1 MTGSGV
7 ALGQADRGSARGS
20 AEAAE
25 PLLSIES
32 LSIDAVGGRAHL
44 RLVEDLTLSIARG
57 EVLGLV
63 GESGCGKSITALSVL
78 RILPP
83 PLAVVSGRMLFE
95 GRDLLKL
102 DEAAMRGLRGNR
114 IGMVFQEPMT
124 SLNPTFTVGWQLSEA
139 LRLHGAA
146 RGAAI
151 AERATELLRRVG
163 IAAPDR
169 RLRQYPHELS
179 GGLRQRVMIAIA
191 LACDPSLLIADEP
204 TTALDVTIQ
213 RQVLDLLAR
222 LRTELRMGILL
233 VTHDLGVVAEYTD
246 RVAVMYAGR
255 IVEQGRTA
263 VLLARPRHPYTAGL
277 LAARPTLHGCRGK
290 LQAIPGVVPP
300 PTARGIGC
308 RFADRCGR
316 VLDRCHAAQPPL
328 AGNGAELAAC
338 WNPMP

>member
-1 MTGSGV
+1 MTGSG
-7 ALGQADRGSARGS
+7 AAHTRPDPRAARAPAVG
-20 AEAAE
+20 E
-25 PLLSIES
+25 PLLSIEG
-32 LSIDAVGGRAHL
+32 LAIDAVGRRGNL
-44 RLVEDLTLSIARG
+44 RLVEDVSLSIARG

-83 PLAVVSGRMLFE
+83 PLSVVGGRMRFE
-95 GRDLLKL
+95 GQDLLNL
-102 DEAAMRGLRGNR
+102 GDAAMREIRGNR

-146 RGAAI
+146 RGAGI

-179 GGLRQRVMIAIA
+179 GGLRQRVIIAMA

-213 RQVLDLLAR
+213 RQVLDLLLR
-222 LRTELRMGILL
+222 LRAELGMGILL

-255 IVEQGRTA
+255 IAEQGRTA
-263 VLLARPRHPYTAGL
+263 ELLARPRHPYTSGL
-277 LAARPTLHGCRGK
+277 LAARPSLRGRRGK
-290 LQAIPGVVPP
+290 LQAIPGVVPSP
-300 PTARGIGC
+300 AARGAGC
-308 RFADRCGR
+308 RFADRCAR
-316 VLDRCHAAQPPL
+316 VLDRCRTAQPPL
-328 AGNGAELAAC
+328 AGAAPELVAC
-338 WNPMP
+338 WNPLP

>member
-7 ALGQADRGSARGS
+7 ARTRADPRRIGV
-20 AEAAE
+20 EIAE
-25 PLLSIES
+25 PLLSIEN
-32 LSIDAVGGRAHL
+32 LAIDAVGGRAHL
-44 RLVEDLTLSIARG
+44 RLVEDVSLAIARG

-63 GESGCGKSITALSVL
+63 GESGCGKSITAMSVL

-83 PLAVVSGRMLFE
+83 PLAVVGGRMRFE
-95 GRDLLKL
+95 GRDLVTL
-102 DEAAMRGLRGNR
+102 DDASMRRLRGSR

-124 SLNPTFTVGWQLSEA
+124 SLNPTFTVGWQLAEA
-139 LRLHGAA
+139 LSLHGAA
-146 RGAAI
+146 IGPAI
-151 AERATELLRRVG
+151 AERSIELLRRVG
-163 IAAPDR
+163 ITAPDR

-179 GGLRQRVMIAIA
+179 GGLRQRVVIAMA

-222 LRTELRMGILL
+222 LRTELGMGVLL
-233 VTHDLGVVAEYTD
+233 VTHDLGVVAEYSD

-263 VLLARPRHPYTAGL
+263 ALLARPRHPYTAGL
-277 LAARPTLHGCRGK
+277 LAARPSLHGPRGR

-300 PTARGIGC
+300 PNLRGAGC

-316 VLDRCHAAQPPL
+316 VLDRCRTAQPPL
-328 AGNGAELAAC
+328 EGSGTEATAC
-338 WNPMP
+338 WNPLP

>member
-1 MTGSGV
+1 MTGTTPASPELMSGRRT
-7 ALGQADRGSARGS
+7 ASAVD
-20 AEAAE
+20 E
-25 PLLSIES
+25 PLLSIEGFA
-32 LSIDAVGGRAHL
+32 IDAVGRHANL
-44 RLVEDLTLSIARG
+44 RLVEDVSLSIERG

-83 PLAVVSGRMLFE
+83 PLAVVGGRLRFE
-95 GRDLLKL
+95 GKDLLKL
-102 DEAAMRGLRGNR
+102 GDAAMRGIRGNR

-146 RGAAI
+146 RGAVI
-151 AERATELLRRVG
+151 AVRAAELLRRVG

-179 GGLRQRVMIAIA
+179 GGLRQRVMIAMA
-191 LACDPSLLIADEP
+191 LACDPGLLIADEP

-213 RQVLDLLAR
+213 RQVLDLLLR
-222 LRTELRMGILL
+222 LRAELGMGILL

-255 IVEQGRTA
+255 IAEQGRTA
-263 VLLARPRHPYTAGL
+263 QLLARPRHPYTSGL
-277 LAARPTLHGCRGK
+277 LAARPSLRGRRGK
-290 LQAIPGVVPP
+290 LQAIPGVVPSP
-300 PTARGIGC
+300 AARGAGC
-308 RFADRCGR
+308 QFADRCGR
-316 VLDRCHAAQPPL
+316 VLDRCRSAEPPL
-328 AGNGAELAAC
+328 VGSAPELVAC
-338 WNPMP
+338 WNPLP

>member
-1 MTGSGV
+1 MTE
-7 ALGQADRGSARGS
+7 RGSARTQADTSGARAG
-20 AEAAE
+20 AESAE
-25 PLLSIES
+25 PLLSIEN
-32 LSIDAVGGRAHL
+32 LAIDAVGGRAHL
-44 RLVEDLTLSIARG
+44 RLVEDVTLSIARG
-57 EVLGLV
+57 EVLGVV

-83 PLAVVSGRMLFE
+83 PLAVASGRMLFE

-102 DEAAMRGLRGNR
+102 DEAEMRGLRGNR

-146 RGAAI
+146 RGPAI

-179 GGLRQRVMIAIA
+179 GGLRQRVVIAMA

-222 LRTELRMGILL
+222 LRSELGMGILL

-255 IVEQGRTA
+255 IVEEGRTA
-263 VLLARPRHPYTAGL
+263 ALLVRPRHPYTAGL
-277 LAARPTLHGCRGK
+277 LAARPSLHGRRGK
-290 LQAIPGVVPP
+290 LRAIPGVVPP
-300 PTARGIGC
+300 PTARGVGC
-308 RFADRCGR
+308 RFADRCDR
-316 VLDRCHAAQPPL
+316 VLDRCRTAQPPFVG
-328 AGNGAELAAC
+328 AGSEAAAC
-338 WNPMP
+338 WNPLP